1 MSFELSAQMEQRC
14 IYILP
19 CPCVCWCRCDTNLPE
34 YSFDAIIDKGL
45 LDSIVC
51 GQCGAIDVQ
60 VYIIEIERLLKDTG
74 VFIVVSHGNP
84 DERLHFL
91 EQYDIDE
98 LYYTPWEV
106 SCPTGA

>member
-1 MSFELSAQMEQRC
+1 MISTTTSTTASISTSILSHFPRT
-14 IYILP
+14 
-19 CPCVCWCRCDTNLPE
+19 DTNLPE

-45 LDSIVC
+45 LDSILC
-51 GQCGAIDVQ
+51 GQCGAIDTQ

-74 VFIVVSHGNP
+74 VFICVSHGNP

-98 LYYTPWEV
+98 PYYTV
-106 SCPTGA
+106 SGVWHNV